1 MKQNKSAKRSLLF
14 SVLSLLLCCTMLA
27 GTTFAW
33 FTDSVTSGNNKIVA
47 GNLDVELYHSN
58 KTVTDDKVTAT
69 TALFQQTLWEPG
81 VAVFENLKV
90 ANEGTLALKYQ
101 LMINFTNAVKTP
113 EGKTLADVLK
123 VGVVEGGV
131 DVAGTRDAVVGAV
144 KTWEPLATFVL
155 EEALEANASDTYG
168 IVIWWEPSDVDN
180 DFNMNNENKNIVLTI
195 DLGVSLIATQVDA
208 ESDAFGKDY
217 DASTTLPELIQDN
230 EELKD
235 ALTADVEHIVVNL
248 TNDVT
253 WDVAAWANNAMG
265 GASTK
270 TITINAHGYTIN
282 FNHTNSDWNNIT
294 AGDGIVLTIN
304 NAHITNSGYNN
315 GPWNRHDL
323 NFACEVVLNDVT
335 TDKALAFK
343 NSATLNNVTIS
354 DANTSDTYAIWVQ
367 PVVEGQTIT
376 LNNCVIDMLDCTDG
390 RGIKIDNQYVNAAD
404 EKLVTLN
411 VSNTTFK
418 TEEKSAILVK
428 TTLGANITL
437 NNVDIANTPDPV
449 HAVWVDEDAEAAYD
463 FVTVTGGEK
472 YYEGDVVSSAADLS
486 DILASGETNIV
497 LAPGGYSMPTTN
509 SDVTIIGG
517 RDTIITIDKPKADKV
532 TLQGVTV
539 VGSGNYTGIQHSNT
553 VVFEDCLIKG
563 VQFLYAE
570 KVIFNNCTFDLTEKA
585 DYIWTYGA
593 KDVEF
598 NNCTFNTAGKA
609 LLIYSED
616 VSLVTNVS
624 VKGCTFN
631 ATASA
636 LASGNVAAAIEIDSS
651 LSTNGHYTL
660 TTQNNTVDSDFCGE
674 WRIKKSGS
682 NNTTVNGTVYNAVTI
697 DGKLVAYTA
706 ADLQKILDAAADGTT
721 VYFANDIV
729 GDVTATQKPDV
740 KVTID
745 GNGYTLAGAITV
757 NGKSARYET
766 AGLTIQNVNFVA
778 DSLNADAY
786 INLGKSGDDNTR
798 YTNNVTVK
806 NCTFSYSGE
815 ADVVAVKSYTGGDW
829 NLTFDGCT
837 VNAGMHSALQLANV
851 EKGLKVVGCEI
862 YSKNGINLNYTPSLE
877 MSGCTVDVQGYAVRF
892 GVNGS
897 TNNGTFSIADS
908 TLKSANDD
916 GDAVIILRGTMTGA
930 TLTLTNTT
938 LIGTP
943 DITGNANIVR

>member
-47 GNLDVELYHSN
+47 GNLDVELYRSN
-58 KTVTDDKVTAT
+58 QAVPEEKVTAT
-69 TALFQQTLWEPG
+69 TKLFVQPLWEPG

-113 EGKTLADVLK
+113 AGKTLADVLK

-131 DVAGTRDAVVGAV
+131 SGTRDAVIDSVT
-144 KTWEPLATFVL
+144 TWEPLATFVL
-155 EEALEANASDTYG
+155 EEALAATESDTYG

-180 DFNMNNENKNIVLTI
+180 EFNMNNENKNIVLTI

-208 ESDAFGKDY
+208 ESDAFGNDY
-217 DASTTLPELIQDN
+217 DDSTTLPELIQDN
-230 EELKD
+230 AELKA

-248 TNDVT
+248 ANDVT
-253 WDVAAWANNAMG
+253 WDVAAWAKNAMG

-270 TITINAHGYTIN
+270 TITINAHGHTIN
-282 FNHTNSDWNNIT
+282 FNQTDSDWNNIT
-294 AGDGIVLTIN
+294 AGEGIVLTIN
-304 NAHITNSGYNN
+304 NAKVTNSGHNN

-335 TDKALAFK
+335 SDKAMAFK
-343 NSATLNNVTIS
+343 NSATLNNVTID

-367 PVVEGQTIT
+367 PAVEGQTIT

-390 RGIKIDNQYVNAAD
+390 RGIKIDNQYIEGVEKG

-449 HAVWVDEDAEAAYD
+449 HAVWVDEDCKDYVNL
-463 FVTVTGGEK
+463 VTVAGGEK
-472 YYEGDVVSSAADLS
+472 YYEGDVASTSAGLNDL
-486 DILASGETNIV
+486 IANGETYIV
-497 LAPGGYSMPTTN
+497 LAPGRYSMPTTD
-509 SDVTIIGG
+509 SDVTIVGS
-517 RDTIITIDKPKADKV
+517 RDTVITIDKPKANKV
-532 TLQGVTV
+532 ALQGVTV
-539 VGSGNYTGIQHSNT
+539 VGSGNYTGIQHSDT
-553 VVFEDCLIKG
+553 VVYENCLIKG
-563 VQFLYAE
+563 VQFLYAN
-570 KVIFNNCTFDLTEKA
+570 KVVFNNCTFDLTEKA

-609 LLIYSED
+609 ILIYTETASH
-616 VSLVTNVS
+616 VTNVS

-636 LASGNVAAAIEIDSS
+636 LAGGNVAAAIEIDSS
-651 LSTNGHYTL
+651 LSKNGHYTL
-660 TTQNNTVDSDFCGE
+660 VTENNTVDSDFCGE

-682 NNTTVNGTVYNAVTI
+682 NNTTVNGIVYNAVTI
-697 DGKLVAYTA
+697 DGKVVAYTA
-706 ADLQKILDAAADGTT
+706 ADLQKVLDAATDGLT
-721 VYFANDIV
+721 VYFANDIA
-729 GDVTATQKPDV
+729 GDVTVTQKPGV

-745 GNGYTLAGAITV
+745 GNGKNFAGVILV
-757 NGKSARYET
+757 NGKSGTYTT

-778 DSLNADAY
+778 DSISADAC
-786 INLGKSGDDNTR
+786 IRLGDGTNATR
-798 YTNNVTVK
+798 YTCNVTVSG
-806 NCTFSYSGE
+806 CTF
-815 ADVVAVKSYTGGDW
+815 DVPGAVAVKSYTGGDK
-829 NLTFDGCT
+829 NLVITGCT
-837 VNAGMHSALQLANV
+837 VNAGMHSALQVTNI
-851 EKGLKVVGCEI
+851 EEGLKIVDCKI

-877 MSGCTVDVQGYAVRF
+877 MSGCTINVQGYAVRF
-892 GVNGS
+892 GVNGT
-897 TNNGTFSIADS
+897 TNNGTFSIANS
-908 TLKSANDD
+908 TLTSANDD

-938 LIGTP
+938 LTGAP
-943 DITGNANIVR
+943 EITGDANIVR